1 MSENPETPQPVP
13 PNGRVAL
20 SLNPGHAILEY
31 VVEQTLGGGGFGITY
46 RARDANLNLA
56 VAIKEYLPADLATR
70 GADGKVQPLGDSSE
84 AQFHTGLENFL
95 EEARALATFRHPNIV
110 RVLRYFPANG
120 TAYIVMEYESGAS
133 LKHWRSRQQTL
144 DRTSLLKLVL
154 PLLDGLEVVHQAG
167 FLHRDIKPDNIYIR
181 GDGSPVLIDF
191 GSARRTAVGRDLTS
205 IISPGFAPFE
215 QYHSNG
221 NQGPWTDLYS
231 MAAVM
236 YWLVSGTKPM
246 ESASRL
252 KRDTMVPAAQS
263 APHQMFGEGFLQ
275 AIDWALDPE
284 ETRRPQSVAE
294 FRERL
299 RGSAGLG
306 GAPSVAEQTLN
317 MADRGQTL
325 RVGDTAGVSS
335 GPSSGT
341 SSGTSL
347 AATLDGHRRNMV
359 CTILFL
365 DIVAYSKTSV
375 NEQYDLKT
383 IFNELLTSKLAHV
396 PDNSRIALDTG
407 DGAAICFMGD
417 PEDVLHAAVDIR
429 RTLSLQ
435 SRLRIRMGLHIGPV
449 RVLND
454 LNGRGNVVGDG
465 INVAQRVMDFA
476 EPNTLVASRAFYEVV
491 ACLSDHG
498 ERAFR
503 YLGEHRDKHD
513 RAHEIYAIVSGD
525 EAAGIGEHTFPL
537 QQQAHPANDGL
548 DAFVVGAMEKEL
560 AHHLGPL
567 ASVLVRKARG
577 RAKDTADMRRLLA
590 QSISDPAQREAFAHG
605 PVLAQSGD
613 NSASRQAD
621 RSHSGSH
628 ANHQSMPV
636 PGSHSR
642 GNPDSHGMTSPSAA
656 TNSAAPW
663 LPLDA
668 IAVLENHLAQ
678 AIGPMARVL
687 VKTEMRKTSNLPDL
701 CQALGAHIDKPDA
714 RAAFLA
720 DIKAKIRR

>member
-1 MSENPETPQPVP
+1 MSDKPETAQTP
-13 PNGRVAL
+13 PPPGRVAL
-20 SLNPGHAILEY
+20 ALNPGHAILEY

-46 RARDANLNLA
+46 RARDANLKLA

-70 GADGKVQPLGDSSE
+70 GADGKVQPLGDSAE
-84 AQFHTGLENFL
+84 GQFLTGLENFL

-133 LKHWRSRQQTL
+133 LKHWRSRQQAL

-154 PLLDGLEVVHQAG
+154 PLLDGLEVVHRAG

-181 GDGSPVLIDF
+181 GDGSPVLIDV

-215 QYHSNG
+215 QYHSHG

-236 YWLVSGTKPM
+236 YWLVSGAKPI

-263 APHQMFGEGFLQ
+263 APHHQFGEAFLQ

-294 FRERL
+294 FRDRL
-299 RGSAGLG
+299 RGSVGLG
-306 GAPSVAEQTLN
+306 GAATGAEQTRN
-317 MADRGQTL
+317 MADWGPTL
-325 RVGDTAGVSS
+325 RVGPSAGASPGASPGASV
-335 GPSSGT
+335 G
-341 SSGTSL
+341 
-347 AATLDGHRRNMV
+347 ATIDVQRRNMV

-383 IFNELLTSKLAHV
+383 IFNEMIASKLAHV
-396 PDNSRIALDTG
+396 PVNSRIALDTG

-429 RTLSLQ
+429 RTLGLQ
-435 SRLRIRMGLHIGPV
+435 SRLKIRMGLHIGPV

-513 RAHEIYAIVSGD
+513 RAHEIYAVVTAD
-525 EAAGIGEHTFPL
+525 EAAGIGERTFPL
-537 QQQAHPANDGL
+537 QEQAHTANDGL
-548 DAFVVGAMEKEL
+548 DAFVIGAMEKEL

-577 RAKDTADMRRLLA
+577 RARDAADMRRLLA
-590 QSISDPAQREAFAHG
+590 QSIGDPAQREAFARG
-605 PVLAQSGD
+605 PGLAESGD
-613 NSASRQAD
+613 RSASRQAD
-621 RSHSGSH
+621 RSRPGSP
-628 ANHQSMPV
+628 ANPQSMPG
-636 PGSHSR
+636 PGSISR
-642 GNPDSHGMTSPSAA
+642 ANSDSSERASPSAP

-663 LPLDA
+663 LSLDA
-668 IAVLENHLAQ
+668 IALLEKHLAQ
-678 AIGPMARVL
+678 AIGPLARVL

-720 DIKAKIRR
+720 DVKAKVRR